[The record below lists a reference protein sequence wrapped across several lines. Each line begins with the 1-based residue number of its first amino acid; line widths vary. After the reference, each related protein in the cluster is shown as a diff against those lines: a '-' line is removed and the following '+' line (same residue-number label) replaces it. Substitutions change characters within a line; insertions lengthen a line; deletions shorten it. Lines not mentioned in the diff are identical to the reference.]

1 MKPISFSIKININ
14 KALFLICIL
23 FISCVPSN
31 QTSQKIAKESALT
44 PGMAKAYIQPGKTS
58 QTEVLEIFGPP
69 DLVTHKYGKDV
80 WTYDKISY
88 EVSTQG
94 GYLTVLLAGISGGGS
109 STSNKSVMLII
120 YFDEND
126 VVMDYKLSAAKF

>member
-1 MKPISFSIKININ
+1 MQSISFEKKIVIA
-14 KALFLICIL
+14 KAILLICIL
-23 FISCVPSN
+23 FIGCATPSK
-31 QTSQKIAKESALT
+31 TSQQIEKESALT
-44 PGMAKAYIQPGKTS
+44 PGMAKIYIHPGKTN

-88 EVSTQG
+88 EISTQG
-94 GYLTVLLAGISGGGS
+94 GYLTVLLAGISGRRS